1 MWIYNQQTGDIQRN
15 NDKILARGYSGAPE
29 YKNSKA
35 AQILR
40 NKGPIPRGLYQIG
53 EPIEVANLG
62 IFVLRLTPA
71 KGNEMFSRS
80 QFLIHGDSITNPG
93 SASTG
98 CIILPLDIRKMIAES
113 GDPWLVV
120 I

>member
-1 MWIYNQQTGDIQRN
+1 MWIYNHQTGDIQRN

-53 EPIEVANLG
+53 PPIEVANLG
-62 IFVLRLTPA
+62 TFVLRLTPA

-80 QFLIHGDSITNPG
+80 GFLIHGEM
-93 SASTG
+93 ASQG
-98 CIILPLDIRKMIAES
+98 NIILPLDVRKAISES